1 MSDYDYHKLFNLK
14 NKVAVVTGGAG
25 IIGEQFCNGLSQFGA
40 DVAII
45 DTNFEKAA
53 DLASLLS
60 YKFGIRSTSYS
71 CDVSNPM
78 SVRSTINSILNDFGR
93 IDILHNNAATKS
105 NNLESYFA
113 SFEDYSLDQWNQIMS
128 VNINGMFLMA
138 QSVGKSMVEL
148 GIKGSIIQTS
158 SIYGI
163 MGPDNRIYEGSHYL
177 NRSINTPAVYSVSK
191 AAVVG
196 LTKYLSTYW
205 ANQGIRVNTLTP
217 GGVFS
222 GQNKEFQDRY
232 SSRIPL
238 HRMANAS
245 EIVGALLYLASDA
258 SSYVTGHN
266 LIVDGGLH
274 VW

>member
-1 MSDYDYHKLFNLK
+1 MFNLT

-25 IIGEQFCNGLSQFGA
+25 IIGEQFCNGLAQFGA

-45 DTNFEKAA
+45 DTNTKKAA
-53 DLASLLS
+53 DLASFLS
-60 YKFGIRSTSYS
+60 AKFGIKSISYS
-71 CDVSNPM
+71 CDVSNPI
-78 SVRSTINSILNDFGR
+78 SVKSTVTSILNDFSR

-105 NNLESYFA
+105 NDLESYFA

-138 QSVGKSMVEL
+138 QSVGKSMVDL

-163 MGPDNRIYEGSHYL
+163 MAPDNRIYEGSNYL

>member
-1 MSDYDYHKLFNLK
+1 MSDFDYQKMFNLK

-25 IIGEQFCNGLSQFGA
+25 IIGEHFCNGLAQFGA

-45 DTNFEKAA
+45 DTNIKKAA
-53 DLASLLS
+53 DLASFLS
-60 YKFGIRSTSYS
+60 TKFGIRSISYS
-71 CDVSNPM
+71 CDVSNPI
-78 SVRSTINSILNDFGR
+78 SVGSTVTSILNDFSR
-93 IDILHNNAATKS
+93 IDILHNNAASKS
-105 NNLESYFA
+105 NDLESYFA
-113 SFEDYSLDQWNQIMS
+113 PFEDYSLDQWNKIMS

-148 GIKGSIIQTS
+148 SIKGSIIQTS
-158 SIYGI
+158 SIYGV
-163 MGPDNRIYEGSHYL
+163 MAPDNRIYEGSNYL
-177 NRSINTPAVYSVSK
+177 NRTINTPAVYSVSK
-191 AAVVG
+191 AAVIG
-196 LTKYLSTYW
+196 LTNYLSTYW
-205 ANQGIRVNTLTP
+205 AKQGIRVNTLTP

>member
-45 DTNFEKAA
+45 DTNIEKAA

-60 YKFGIRSTSYS
+60 SKFGIRSTSYS

-232 SSRIPL
+232 SLRIPL